1 MKRAVITVA
10 IWATTM
16 MTMGLAQ
23 ELTRAEPRNIYT
35 ATATVTETSHGW
47 RFEVAC
53 IHEDGALRGDPPIL
67 MVTATATYLHETWHQ
82 HREQMNMRCQR
93 SRSVYA
99 ERDFPVDQLDPRAIT
114 IEAVMQATDGIVMT
128 PDGQLVGLGAVDV
141 RVVGR

>member
-67 MVTATATYLHETWHQ
+67 MVTATATYLREPERQ
-82 HREQMNMRCQR
+82 HREQMNMACQR

-99 ERDFPVDQLDPRAIT
+99 ERDFPVDQLGRTAT
-114 IEAVMQATDGIVMT
+114 IAAVMQATDGIVMT